1 MSHLNIK
8 QLAPLRLQEVK
19 HPILGSRKLDIIDEQ
34 DKQHEVWE
42 CGGEINN
49 LKQRVRRIKIL
60 SKYNMI
66 LNVL

>member
-8 QLAPLRLQEVK
+8 QLAPLGLQEVK

-42 CGGEINN
+42 RGGEINN
-49 LKQRVRRIKIL
+49 LKHRVRRIKIL

-66 LNVL
+66 LNAL